1 MDEKD
6 EVKEEEEV
14 QEELEHE
21 SSIIDENEVELETDD
36 DDDDDEDSS
45 SQVHGKSRILRLL
58 IVILMG
64 IFVLFLV
71 IFLFS
76 YLFKSIKK
84 YSYED
89 VESIMKKAA
98 ISYFKDNSNLLPQ
111 NNGGIVEVSASTLA
125 ENGKMKDLSS
135 YTKSDSCT
143 GSVQVENDN
152 SNYIYRPYLDCGD
165 LYKTEFLYEKIIKDN
180 PPVTSGYGLYSRN
193 GTYTFRGEVVNNYV
207 KLDGRIWRVVKITSN
222 NSVELVLE
230 RSVNYSSPWDDRYNQ
245 TASSEFGVNEYEN
258 SRVKEFL
265 DKSYLVENI
274 NDSELLVS
282 LDVKEHLTSFDL
294 CVGKRDLN
302 SESVDNRIECSK
314 QFKGQKVGLLTL
326 SDFLYAS
333 TDSNCK
339 GPNTKSCKNYNYL
352 VNKANFWLMTGSSSD
367 TYSVFMVRN
376 NGDVDLK
383 KAYSVFSVRPVIQL
397 DNRTIYE
404 SGSGIPEDPYIIK

>member
-6 EVKEEEEV
+6 EVKDEVVKEEP
-14 QEELEHE
+14 E
-21 SSIIDENEVELETDD
+21 STIIDENVVELETDD
-36 DDDDDEDSS
+36 DDDDEYLSN
-45 SQVHGKSRILRLL
+45 QPRGKSRILRLF

-64 IFVLFLV
+64 IFVLFLI
-71 IFLFS
+71 IFLSS
-76 YLFKSIKK
+76 YLFRAIKQ
-84 YSYED
+84 YSYEE
-89 VESIMKKAA
+89 VENILKKAA
-98 ISYFKDNSNLLPQ
+98 VSYFKDNADSLPK
-111 NNGGIVEVSASTLA
+111 NSGGVVEVDASTLA
-125 ENGKMKDLSS
+125 ENGKMKELSS

-143 GSVQVENDN
+143 GSVQVENENDT
-152 SNYIYRPYLDCGD
+152 YIYRPYLDCGD
-165 LYKTEFLYEKIIKDN
+165 LYKTEFLYERIIKDN
-180 PPVTSGYGLYSRN
+180 PPVTSGYGLYSKN
-193 GTYTFRGEVVNNYV
+193 GSYSFRGEVVNNYV
-207 KLDGRIWRVVKITSN
+207 KLDGRIWRVVKIASD

-230 RSVNYSSPWDDRYNQ
+230 RSVNYTSSWDDRYNQ
-245 TASSEFGVNEYEN
+245 TVSSEFGINDYEN

-274 NDSELLVS
+274 HDSELLVS

-294 CVGKRDLN
+294 CVGKRDLTT
-302 SESVDNRIECSK
+302 ESVDNRIECSK

-326 SDFLYAS
+326 SDYLNAS

-339 GPNTKSCKNYNYL
+339 GPSTKSCKNYNYL

-383 KAYSVFSVRPVIQL
+383 KAYSVFSVRPVIRL

-404 SGSGIPEDPYIIK
+404 SGTGIPEDPYIIK